1 MLGRTDTAR
10 TALLWK
16 APLAILA
23 GVVALTFAGA
33 AQADP
38 PWKKKWKHRHHHH
51 QYYDPDYV
59 VVKPRYRPPRAVYV
73 VPEPVMVYPQPYSYG
88 PSYPPSVNFNF
99 SLPMR

>member
-1 MLGRTDTAR
+1 MLSSSNSTRI
-10 TALLWK
+10 ALWRK
-16 APLAILA
+16 AALAVLA
-23 GVVALTFAGA
+23 GVAALSFAGG

-38 PWKKKWKHRHHHH
+38 PWKRKHHHR
-51 QYYDPDYV
+51 YYDEPEYV
-59 VVKPRYRPPRAVYV
+59 VVKPRYRPPRTVYV

>member
-23 GVVALTFAGA
+23 GVVALSYAGA

-38 PWKKKWKHRHHHH
+38 PWKKKKWKHHHH
-51 QYYDPDYV
+51 HYYDPDYV
-59 VVKPRYRPPRAVYV
+59 VVKPRYRPPRPVYV